1 MKKLRLSPLFIM
13 AVLAVAALVPMTWGV
28 SLASMSAA
36 FGLVALSTL
45 AIQPGAASYKGWN
58 AQMGKLGAEDIEAQ
72 YKETQASL
80 KEIGDQLK
88 AHAERAEKEIKTH
101 QALSEETRAKVDE
114 MLTQQGELNAR
125 LQEAE
130 QKLISAGKRGD
141 DVERPKS
148 AGELVV
154 QSEQMQGVN
163 SSFRGSRRVSVPRAA
178 ITSATGSGGD
188 LVPAERRAGVIALPE
203 RQLTIRDLIA
213 PGQTTSNSYEYVRES
228 GFTNNA
234 APVAENTAKPYSDI
248 TFELENAPVRTIAH
262 LFKASRQI
270 LDDAAALQSIIDARA
285 RYGLRLVEE
294 AQLLFGN
301 GTGANLGGI
310 VPLAQEYAAPGG
322 VVVVG
327 EQRIDRLRLALLQA
341 ELAEYP
347 SDGIVLNP
355 IDWALIELLKDG
367 EGRYL
372 IGQPQGNMPATLW
385 RRPVVATQAMPQNDF
400 LVGAFQLG
408 AQILDR
414 MDVEILISTENADDF
429 EKNMVT
435 IRAEERLAFAVY
447 RAEAF
452 VTGELVAPSG
462 G

>member
-1 MKKLRLSPLFIM
+1 MKIRLSPLFLLSLLS
-13 AVLAVAALVPMTWGV
+13 VLALIPMTFGI
-28 SLASMSAA
+28 SLASLAGA
-36 FGLVALSTL
+36 GCLAALSTL
-45 AIQPGAASYKGWN
+45 LIQPGKSSYRGWN
-58 AQMGKLGAEDIEAQ
+58 AQMGKMGEEDIEAQ
-72 YKETQASL
+72 YKATQASL
-80 KEIGDQLK
+80 KDIGDQLK
-88 AHAERAEKEIKTH
+88 AHAEKANTEIQAH
-101 QALSEETRAKVDE
+101 QKLSAETRAKVDE
-114 MLTQQGELNAR
+114 MLVQQGELQAR

-130 QKLISAGKRGD
+130 QKLINAGRRQDEGD
-141 DVERPKS
+141 RPKS

-154 QSEQMQGVN
+154 QSEQMQGFN
-163 SSFRGSRRVSVPRAA
+163 SSMRGSRRVSVPRAA
-178 ITSATGSGGD
+178 ITSVTGSGGD
-188 LVPAERRAGVIALPE
+188 LVPAERRAGIIALPE

-213 PGQTTSNSYEYVRES
+213 PGQTGSNSYEYVRET

-234 APVAENTAKPYSDI
+234 APVGEGLAKPYSDLA
-248 TFELENAPVRTIAH
+248 FELENAPVRTIAH

-270 LDDAAALQSIIDARA
+270 LDDAPALQSIIDARA

-301 GTGANLGGI
+301 GTGANLAGI
-310 VPLAQEYAAPGG
+310 VPLAQAYAAPGG
-322 VVVVG
+322 VTVVG

-355 IDWALIELLKDG
+355 IDWALIELLKDDQ
-367 EGRYL
+367 GRYL

-385 RRPVVATQAMPQNDF
+385 RRPVVATQAMPQDDF

-414 MDVEILISTENADDF
+414 MDIEILISTENVDDF
-429 EKNMVT
+429 EKNMVS

-447 RAEAF
+447 RPEAF
-452 VTGELVAPSG
+452 VTGSLTDTVSG
-462 G
+462 